1 MKRVM
6 SWYETRACKCRVDAN
21 VCNNKLRWNSD
32 KYKCELKE
40 FLGKDRCH
48 DGFISNP
55 SACKFE
61 CDELC
66 DVGEYLN
73 YVDWKCRK
81 KLIDKLLE
89 RSREDIDGNEII

>member
-1 MKRVM
+1 MQTFVIIN
-6 SWYETRACKCRVDAN
+6 CVG
-21 VCNNKLRWNSD
+21 NSD
-32 KYKCELKE
+32 KCKCELKE